1 MKIALITDTHFGAR
15 NDHEH
20 FNTYFHKFYEDIFF
34 PYLKEHNIKTCIHLG
49 DVMDR
54 RKFISFKIAKDFR
67 EKFCE
72 TFVTNGIDVHMIVG
86 NHDTYYKN
94 TNDVNSLDELIGK
107 RYPSI
112 KIYKEAT
119 TVEFDGFPIFL
130 IPWINATNYSKT
142 IDAMNETRATQAM
155 GHLEIKGFEMN
166 HNMRSETGMDKSV
179 FSKFEAVFSGHFH
192 KKSDD
197 GHIFYLG
204 TPYQIYWNDDKCP
217 KGFHI
222 FDTETRS
229 MERII
234 NPYTIYKKIYYD
246 DTTGIP
252 SKDIESIKD
261 KFIKLV
267 VVNKNDLYNFDRY
280 VDWLLTVPLL
290 LIELILVMKL
300 TKSETVSKSFN
311 LGLAAAIMVILG
323 YPGEISMEAGTRW
336 TYWVLA
342 MIPFIYIVYQLYV
355 GLGEAISKQPDNVKG
370 LVATARNVT
379 VLSWCF
385 YPVVFI
391 FPMIGIEGSNA
402 YTAIQVGYT
411 VADIVSKAAFGVLI
425 FMIAKGKSD
434 AEA

>member
-72 TFVTNGIDVHMIVG
+72 TFVTNGVDVHMIVG

-166 HNMRSETGMDKSV
+166 HNMRSETGMDKSI

-280 VDWLLTVPLL
+280 VDWLLTESQAHDVKVIEDFSELKAENISDEIVENTQDTMSILENYVNDLDVKNLNKDRLKALL
-290 LIELILVMKL
+290 K
-300 TKSETVSKSFN
+300 
-311 LGLAAAIMVILG
+311 G
-323 YPGEISMEAGTRW
+323 
-336 TYWVLA
+336 
-342 MIPFIYIVYQLYV
+342 LYV
-355 GLGEAISKQPDNVKG
+355 EA
-370 LVATARNVT
+370 
-379 VLSWCF
+379 
-385 YPVVFI
+385 
-391 FPMIGIEGSNA
+391 SNME
-402 YTAIQVGYT
+402 I
-411 VADIVSKAAFGVLI
+411 
-425 FMIAKGKSD
+425 
-434 AEA
+434 

>member
-1 MKIALITDTHFGAR
+1 VKIALITDTHFGAR

-204 TPYQIYWNDDKCP
+204 HLIKYI
-217 KGFHI
+217 G
-222 FDTETRS
+222 
-229 MERII
+229 MMI
-234 NPYTIYKKIYYD
+234 NVQRV
-246 DTTGIP
+246 
-252 SKDIESIKD
+252 
-261 KFIKLV
+261 FIS
-267 VVNKNDLYNFDRY
+267 
-280 VDWLLTVPLL
+280 
-290 LIELILVMKL
+290 LILKL
-300 TKSETVSKSFN
+300 EVWKE
-311 LGLAAAIMVILG
+311 
-323 YPGEISMEAGTRW
+323 
-336 TYWVLA
+336 
-342 MIPFIYIVYQLYV
+342 
-355 GLGEAISKQPDNVKG
+355 
-370 LVATARNVT
+370 
-379 VLSWCF
+379 
-385 YPVVFI
+385 
-391 FPMIGIEGSNA
+391 
-402 YTAIQVGYT
+402 
-411 VADIVSKAAFGVLI
+411 
-425 FMIAKGKSD
+425 
-434 AEA
+434 